1 VELSGRQ
8 KQVGAY
14 RNQLDAVSLLAF
26 DRGRWFSTLALV
38 ALRSGHFFVT
48 THERHAMDPNATWQ
62 MLCNYLRALKE
73 HPEDEELRANV
84 LELLGALARWLRRGG
99 FPPTLA

>member
-1 VELSGRQ
+1 
-8 KQVGAY
+8 
-14 RNQLDAVSLLAF
+14 
-26 DRGRWFSTLALV
+26 
-38 ALRSGHFFVT
+38 
-48 THERHAMDPNATWQ
+48 MDPNATWQ